1 VDSPRVL
8 NSARGG
14 IDPPFFSRPLEAAM
28 VTAMATIRRFEGEGG
43 HRWQGIAVEPYAPN
57 DARAGT
63 RQVLIGPADGAAN
76 FALRY
81 FELAPGTTSSLD
93 SHAHDHG
100 VYVLH
105 GRGRVRLDAGEHAIG
120 PGDVVYVAPHDR
132 HAFAADGDT
141 ALGFL
146 CVVPARR

>member
-1 VDSPRVL
+1 
-8 NSARGG
+8 
-14 IDPPFFSRPLEAAM
+14 
-28 VTAMATIRRFEGEGG
+28 MAVIRRFDGRDGA
-43 HRWQGIAVEPYAPN
+43 HRWHGVVVEPYAAG

-63 RQVLIGPADGAAN
+63 RQVLIGPEEGAAN

-93 SHAHDHG
+93 VHAHDHG

-105 GRGRVRLDAGEHAIG
+105 GRGRVRLSDDEHAIG

-132 HAFAADGDT
+132 HAFEADGDV

>member
-1 VDSPRVL
+1 
-8 NSARGG
+8 
-14 IDPPFFSRPLEAAM
+14 
-28 VTAMATIRRFEGEGG
+28 MAVVRRFHASDGG
-43 HRWQGIAVEPYAPN
+43 HRWQDVAVEAYAPG
-57 DARAGT
+57 DPRAGT
-63 RQVLIGPADGAAN
+63 RQVLIGPADGAHN

-93 SHAHDHG
+93 THAHDHG

-105 GRGRVRLDAGEHAIG
+105 GRGRVRLGDAEHAIG
-120 PGDVVYVAPHDR
+120 PGDVVYVGPHES
-132 HAFAADGDT
+132 HAFEADGDT